1 MEETTSKK
9 KDGKEINQLDEK
21 EILRLQ
27 KELNRWE
34 NKYKKLQQVFRL
46 QEEIIATYE
55 AAYGEAPG
63 LIEEEMQEKESK
75 ENNSFFKM
83 MEKRSY
89 NRFNQEQKA
98 AITYDMQKHLR
109 IIAGAGSGKTQ
120 TICAKAVYLMTQK
133 QVDEERILMIT
144 FTRNAANELKKRVD
158 NFSQRKTAVHI
169 GTFHS
174 IFFRIYNE
182 ICRKFPDVAMQ
193 GIQGD
198 FSKDTA
204 QKVNAVLQQ
213 LIRKYNLYLFDQYG
227 EKTIASR
234 LDYWQNMNLSI
245 EEMIQLVKEK
255 YDSIDK
261 NTRQPISE
269 RLYGLLTEL
278 QEQKRRQ
285 QLLEFNDVLQ
295 NLKSAL
301 ENDEIQRYIGQ
312 KYDYLFIDEFQ
323 DTNPLQWE
331 IVKRMTKENGI
342 KLIVVGDD
350 DQSIYGFRGSEPA
363 YIKNFE
369 KEYPTKTLFLLTN
382 YRSRAAIVQGAN
394 RLISYNKNDRIPKAM
409 IPAQKEAGIMEAYLF
424 SDTKAESQWL
434 ISQIQ
439 SFIQK
444 NGKYKESIIL
454 YRSASQTQQLV
465 QSLLKTNIPFVLEA
479 DSPYEGIFGI
489 KFFQQFYQ
497 KIVHWQTAQNPQ
509 KKNQAYQQLLRQLM
523 VDCYLKKSEGDQ
535 YFSPKYQNIA
545 ITDYIL
551 SVRPNLKSKSAEIRQ
566 FEEALRKTD
575 QHQEIYSLVQSYLH
589 LPRIAKEID
598 QSDQEWIREEVKQH
612 ATFRSIQALSQETQA
627 TAKEL
632 KTRLIAYRQGKLDA
646 LCIQSIH
653 KSKGLSYRNV
663 FLIGCN
669 EGSLPYNGATE
680 KKVID
685 SNEIKA
691 EPATTIEEE
700 RRLFYVAMTRARN
713 RLYLCVPQMKNTRK
727 LKVSRFVKET
737 GSRMKKGK

>member
-1 MEETTSKK
+1 NLS
-9 KDGKEINQLDEK
+9 
-21 EILRLQ
+21 
-27 KELNRWE
+27 
-34 NKYKKLQQVFRL
+34 V
-46 QEEIIATYE
+46 
-55 AAYGEAPG
+55 
-63 LIEEEMQEKESK
+63 EEM
-75 ENNSFFKM
+75 
-83 MEKRSY
+83 
-89 NRFNQEQKA
+89 
-98 AITYDMQKHLR
+98 
-109 IIAGAGSGKTQ
+109 
-120 TICAKAVYLMTQK
+120 V
-133 QVDEERILMIT
+133 
-144 FTRNAANELKKRVD
+144 
-158 NFSQRKTAVHI
+158 
-169 GTFHS
+169 
-174 IFFRIYNE
+174 
-182 ICRKFPDVAMQ
+182 
-193 GIQGD
+193 
-198 FSKDTA
+198 
-204 QKVNAVLQQ
+204 
-213 LIRKYNLYLFDQYG
+213 
-227 EKTIASR
+227 
-234 LDYWQNMNLSI
+234 
-245 EEMIQLVKEK
+245 QLVKEK

-261 NTRQPISE
+261 NARQPISE

-278 QEQKRRQ
+278 QEQKRSQ

-301 ENDEIQRYIGQ
+301 ENEEIQHYIGQ

-331 IVKRMTKENGI
+331 IVKRMTKENRI

-409 IPAQKEAGIMEAYLF
+409 IPAQKEAGVMEAYLF

-434 ISQIQ
+434 IKQIQ
-439 SFIQK
+439 TFIQK

-489 KFFQQFYQ
+489 KSFQHFYQ
-497 KIVHWQTAQNPQ
+497 KIVHWQTALNLQ

-523 VDCYLKKSEGDQ
+523 ADCYLKKSECDQ

-545 ITDYIL
+545 VADYIL
-551 SVRPNLKSKSAEIRQ
+551 SISPNLKSKSAEIRE

-612 ATFRSIQALSQETQA
+612 ATFRRLQALSQETQA

-685 SNEIKA
+685 FNEIKA
-691 EPATTIEEE
+691 EPVTTIEEE

-713 RLYLCVPQMKNTRK
+713 RLYLCVPQMKNSRK
-727 LKVSRFVKET
+727 LKVSRFIKET
-737 GSRMKKGK
+737 GSRVKKGK

>member
-444 NGKYKESIIL
+444 NRKYKESIIL

-523 VDCYLKKSEGDQ
+523 VDCYLKKNECDQ
-535 YFSPKYQNIA
+535 YFSPKYQNTA

-612 ATFRSIQALSQETQA
+612 ATFRSIQTLSQETQA

>member
-1 MEETTSKK
+1 M
-9 KDGKEINQLDEK
+9 NEK

-27 KELNRWE
+27 KELKRWE

-63 LIEEEMQEKESK
+63 LIEEEVQVKES
-75 ENNSFFKM
+75 EGNSSFFKM

-98 AITYDMQKHLR
+98 AITYDMKKHLR

-182 ICRKFPDVAMQ
+182 ICRKFPEVAMQ

-213 LIRKYNLYLFDQYG
+213 LIRKYNLYIFDQYG

-234 LDYWQNMNLSI
+234 LDYWQNMNLSV
-245 EEMIQLVKEK
+245 EEMVQLVKEK

-261 NTRQPISE
+261 NARQPISE

-278 QEQKRRQ
+278 QEQKRSQ

-301 ENDEIQRYIGQ
+301 ENEEIQHYIGK

-331 IVKRMTKENGI
+331 IVKRMTKENRI

-409 IPAQKEAGIMEAYLF
+409 IPAQKEAGVMEAYLF

-434 ISQIQ
+434 IKQIQ
-439 SFIQK
+439 TFIQK

-489 KFFQQFYQ
+489 KSFQHFYQ
-497 KIVHWQTAQNPQ
+497 KIVHWQTALNLQ

-523 VDCYLKKSEGDQ
+523 ADCYLKKSECDQ

-545 ITDYIL
+545 VADYIL
-551 SVRPNLKSKSAEIRQ
+551 SISPNLKSKSAEIRE

-612 ATFRSIQALSQETQA
+612 ATFRRLQALSQETQA

-685 SNEIKA
+685 FNEIKA
-691 EPATTIEEE
+691 EPVTTIEEE

-713 RLYLCVPQMKNTRK
+713 RLYLCVPQMKNSRK
-727 LKVSRFVKET
+727 LKVSRFIKET
-737 GSRMKKGK
+737 GSRVKKGK

>member
-1 MEETTSKK
+1 M
-9 KDGKEINQLDEK
+9 NEK

-27 KELNRWE
+27 KELKRWE

-63 LIEEEMQEKESK
+63 LIEEEVQVKES
-75 ENNSFFKM
+75 EGNSSFFKM

-98 AITYDMQKHLR
+98 AITYDMKKHLR

-182 ICRKFPDVAMQ
+182 ICRKFPEVAMQ

-213 LIRKYNLYLFDQYG
+213 LIRKYNLYIFDQYG

-234 LDYWQNMNLSI
+234 LDYWQNMNLSV
-245 EEMIQLVKEK
+245 EEMVQLVKEK

-261 NTRQPISE
+261 NARQPISE

-278 QEQKRRQ
+278 QEQKRSQ

-301 ENDEIQRYIGQ
+301 ENEEIQYYIGQ

-331 IVKRMTKENGI
+331 IVKRMTKENRI

-409 IPAQKEAGIMEAYLF
+409 IPAQKEAGVMEAYLF

-434 ISQIQ
+434 IKQIQ
-439 SFIQK
+439 TFIQK

-489 KFFQQFYQ
+489 KSFQHFYQ
-497 KIVHWQTAQNPQ
+497 KIVHWQTALNLQ

-523 VDCYLKKSEGDQ
+523 ADCYLKKSECDQ

-545 ITDYIL
+545 VADYIL
-551 SVRPNLKSKSAEIRQ
+551 SISPNLKSKSAEIRE

-612 ATFRSIQALSQETQA
+612 ATFRRLQALSQETQA

-685 SNEIKA
+685 FNEIKA
-691 EPATTIEEE
+691 EPVTTIEEE

-713 RLYLCVPQMKNTRK
+713 RLYLCVPQMKNSRK
-727 LKVSRFVKET
+727 LKVSRFIKET
-737 GSRMKKGK
+737 GSRVKKGK